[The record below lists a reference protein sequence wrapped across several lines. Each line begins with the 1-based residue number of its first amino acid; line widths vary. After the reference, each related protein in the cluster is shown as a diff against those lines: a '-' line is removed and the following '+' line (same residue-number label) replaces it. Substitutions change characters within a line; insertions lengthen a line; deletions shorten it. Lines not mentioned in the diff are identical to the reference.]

1 MVEYNRVEEC
11 EGCDETSD
19 WGYKRYRY
27 ISRIV
32 VWGGD
37 EEGA

>member
-1 MVEYNRVEEC
+1 MVEYNWVEEC

-27 ISRIV
+27 LSRIV